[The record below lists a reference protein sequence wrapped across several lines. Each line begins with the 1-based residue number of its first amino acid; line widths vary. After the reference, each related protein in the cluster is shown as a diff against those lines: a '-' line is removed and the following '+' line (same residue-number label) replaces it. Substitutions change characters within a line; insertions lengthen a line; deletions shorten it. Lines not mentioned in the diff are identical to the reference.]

1 MNHFE
6 NNTPVTITVGS
17 FKGRPGVITGYR
29 VADQSYTIKLE
40 GESPDVRWRASEFKV
55 AEEEADAE

>member
-1 MNHFE
+1 MNPIE
-6 NNTPVTITVGS
+6 NNTPVTIVTGS

-29 VADQSYTIKLE
+29 VADQSYSIKLE

-55 AEEEADAE
+55 VEEEVGAE